1 MGRSNFMIR
10 HYKNYKEQLE
20 TDNKDNQLLKPTKL
34 WAYCLFYGYLLF
46 WGYIFWME
54 PLTSL

>member
-1 MGRSNFMIR
+1 MIR

-54 PLTSL
+54 PLTAS

>member
-20 TDNKDNQLLKPTKL
+20 TDNKDNQMFK
-34 WAYCLFYGYLLF
+34 
-46 WGYIFWME
+46 
-54 PLTSL
+54 